1 MIMKQIEKLTLAEVE
16 KLLDI
21 NLLSKEVLITVAEK
35 RFGIPSAKHKTKKE
49 LRELISIAMNHERSM
64 EVIGEIASV

>member
-1 MIMKQIEKLTLAEVE
+1 MKQIEKLTLAEVE

-21 NLLSKEVLITVAEK
+21 NLLSKSVLVTVAEK

-49 LRELISIAMNHERSM
+49 LRELINDAVENSRTLDMIAMM
-64 EVIGEIASV
+64 ASK

>member
-1 MIMKQIEKLTLAEVE
+1 MKQIEKLTLVEVE

-21 NLLSKEVLITVAEK
+21 NLLSKEVLVTIAEK

-49 LRELISIAMNHERSM
+49 LRELISIAMNHEMSM
-64 EVIGEIASV
+64 KVIKEMASI